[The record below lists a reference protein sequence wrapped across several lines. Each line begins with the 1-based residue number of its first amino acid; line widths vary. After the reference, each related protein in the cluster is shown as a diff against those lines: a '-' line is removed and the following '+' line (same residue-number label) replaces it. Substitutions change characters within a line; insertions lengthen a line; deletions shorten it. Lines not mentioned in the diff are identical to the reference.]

1 MMSSIMQY
9 YIMGY
14 SQEKDRTRTV
24 RSNPSVQLCMFLQR
38 AIAHGEIDEKPVD
51 LGFT

>member
-1 MMSSIMQY
+1 
-9 YIMGY
+9 MGY

-38 AIAHGEIDEKPVD
+38 TIAHGEIDEKPVD